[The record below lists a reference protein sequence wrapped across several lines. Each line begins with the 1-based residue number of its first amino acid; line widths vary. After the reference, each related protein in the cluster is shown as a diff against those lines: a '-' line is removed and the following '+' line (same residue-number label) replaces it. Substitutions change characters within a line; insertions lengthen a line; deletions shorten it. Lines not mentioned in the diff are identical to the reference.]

1 MQKRYTLFGAR
12 LARLLIVAALFIGT
26 ASVAE
31 LPTLGDPTLGSIST
45 REEEQLGR
53 SYYLSLK
60 ASLPIVNDVQ
70 LNYYLESLAQKLV
83 TQSDEA
89 GRNFTFFIIESPV
102 INAFALPAGYIG
114 VHSGLFMDADN
125 ESQLASVLAHEI
137 SHVTQRHIARMIDES
152 GNSMAINIATLLA
165 AILVGTQDS
174 EMGQAVLMGGLAGA
188 QQSSINF
195 TRANEYEAD
204 RIGIGL
210 LIEAG
215 INPDGMVEFF
225 EHLLDKSSGLQIEYI
240 RTHPL
245 DINRVTE
252 AKNRIK
258 KEHSTLPRN
267 SEDFLFAKARLAV
280 LTNDN
285 NSLRKLIEVNEH
297 IEGVIADYL
306 RATAQ
311 TKIGHPEEA
320 IAILEKLTGQHKH
333 PWIKLALAEAYYAN
347 NNMTKA
353 LKQLELLNSLYP
365 GYLPV
370 TLSYAQALN
379 ETRKPEKSIELL
391 LRQLHLQSD
400 QYAEIYQALAQAYHL
415 NGQMSAALEATGNQ
429 YALQGYI
436 ELALQQYE
444 NALNQ
449 KDVSKTSRA
458 RLETKKQELKE
469 IIKKHQ

>member
-1 MQKRYTLFGAR
+1 MMRTRNGKPRGL
-12 LARLLIVAALFIGT
+12 LARFILISGLLT
-26 ASVAE
+26 ASFSLAE
-31 LPTLGDPTLGSIST
+31 LPTLGDPTLGSISA
-45 REEEQLGR
+45 RAEEQLGLAYYR
-53 SYYLSLK
+53 SLR
-60 ASLPIVNDVQ
+60 ASLPLVDDIQ

-89 GRNFTFFIIESPV
+89 GRHFTFFIVKSPV

-114 VHSGLFMDADN
+114 VHSGLFLDADN

-152 GNSMAINIATLLA
+152 GNSVAINIATLIA
-165 AILVGTQDS
+165 AILVGTQNS
-174 EMGQAVLMGGLAGA
+174 EMGQAVLAGGLATA

-204 RIGIGL
+204 RIGFGL
-210 LIEAG
+210 LVDAG

-258 KEHSTLPRN
+258 KDHAKLPKN

-280 LTNDN
+280 LTNNN
-285 NSLRKLIEVNEH
+285 NSLRKLIDLNKH
-297 IEGVIADYL
+297 NDGVIADYL
-306 RATAQ
+306 RAIAF
-311 TKIGHPEEA
+311 TKLARPAEG
-320 IAILEKLTGQHKH
+320 IAILENLSKKHKH
-333 PWIKLALAEAYYAN
+333 PWIKLALADAYYAN
-347 NNMTKA
+347 DNRDRT
-353 LKQLELLNSLYP
+353 LETLEQLNGLYP

-370 TLSYAQALN
+370 TLAYAKALN
-379 ETRKPEKSIELL
+379 AFKQPEKSIELL
-391 LRQLHLQSD
+391 IRQLQTE
-400 QYAEIYQALAQAYHL
+400 QYAEIYQLLAQAYHL
-415 NGQMSAALEATGNQ
+415 NGQTSAALEATGNQ
-429 YALQGYI
+429 YALQGYY
-436 ELALQQYE
+436 ELALQQYQ

-449 KDVSKTSRA
+449 EDLSKTSRT
-458 RLETKKQELKE
+458 RLETKKDELLELVKNRAY
-469 IIKKHQ
+469 

>member
-1 MQKRYTLFGAR
+1 
-12 LARLLIVAALFIGT
+12 
-26 ASVAE
+26 
-31 LPTLGDPTLGSIST
+31 
-45 REEEQLGR
+45 
-53 SYYLSLK
+53 
-60 ASLPIVNDVQ
+60 
-70 LNYYLESLAQKLV
+70 
-83 TQSDEA
+83 
-89 GRNFTFFIIESPV
+89 
-102 INAFALPAGYIG
+102 
-114 VHSGLFMDADN
+114 
-125 ESQLASVLAHEI
+125 
-137 SHVTQRHIARMIDES
+137 MIDES
-152 GNSMAINIATLLA
+152 GNSMMINIATLLA
-165 AILVGTQDS
+165 AILVGSQDS
-174 EMGQAVLMGGLAGA
+174 EAGQAVLMGGLAGA

-258 KEHSTLPRN
+258 DEHSKLPKN

-280 LTNDN
+280 VTNDN
-285 NSLRKLIEVNEH
+285 NSLRKLIELNEH
-297 IEGVIADYL
+297 LEGVIADYL
-306 RATAQ
+306 RAIAL
-311 TKIGHPEEA
+311 TKIARPAEA
-320 IAILEKLTGQHKH
+320 ITILEKLTGQHEH
-333 PWIKLALAEAYYAN
+333 PWIELALAEAYYAN
-347 NNMTKA
+347 NNIDKS
-353 LKQLELLNSLYP
+353 LKLLEQMNSLYP

-370 TLSYAQALN
+370 TLAYARALN
-379 ETRKPEKSIELL
+379 EHKKPEKSIELL
-391 LRQLHLQSD
+391 LRQLQKQSD

-444 NALNQ
+444 NALKQ
-449 KDVSKTSRA
+449 EDLSKTSRA
-458 RLETKKQELKE
+458 RLETKKQELLE
-469 IIKKHQ
+469 IVQQNK

>member
-1 MQKRYTLFGAR
+1 MLPFLFTGSR
-12 LARLLIVAALFIGT
+12 SL
-26 ASVAE
+26 AE
-31 LPTLGDPTLGSIST
+31 LPTLGDPTLDSISA
-45 REEEQLGR
+45 REEEQLGLAYYR
-53 SYYLSLK
+53 SLR
-60 ASLPIVNDVQ
+60 ASLPVIEDIQ

-89 GRNFTFFIIESPV
+89 GREFTFFIIQSPV

-114 VHSGLFMDADN
+114 VHSGLFLDADN
-125 ESQLASVLAHEI
+125 EAQLASVLAHEI

-152 GNSMAINIATLLA
+152 GNSIAINIATLVA

-174 EMGQAVLMGGLAGA
+174 EMGQAVLTGGLAAA

-258 KEHSTLPRN
+258 DEHSTLPKN

-280 LTNDN
+280 LTNN
-285 NSLRKLIEVNEH
+285 NNGLRKLIELNEH
-297 IEGVIADYL
+297 LEGVIAEYL
-306 RATAQ
+306 RGIALI
-311 TKIGHPEEA
+311 KLDHPQKA
-320 IAILEKLTGQHKH
+320 IAILEPLSQQHKH
-333 PWIKLALAEAYYAN
+333 PWIKLALADAHYAN
-347 NNMTKA
+347 NDRKKT
-353 LKQLELLNSLYP
+353 LELLEQLNSLYP

-370 TLSYAQALN
+370 TLAYAKALN
-379 ETRKPEKSIELL
+379 TYRQPDKSIELL
-391 LRQLHLQSD
+391 LRQLQSD
-400 QYAEIYQALAQAYHL
+400 QYAEIYRLLAQAYHL
-415 NGQMSAALEATGNQ
+415 NGQTSAALEATGNQ
-429 YALQGYI
+429 YAMQGYY
-436 ELALQQYE
+436 ELAMQQYGI
-444 NALNQ
+444 ALNHE
-449 KDVSKTSRA
+449 DLSKTSKT
-458 RLETKKQELKE
+458 RLETKKKELME
-469 IIKKHQ
+469 IVKQRNY

>member
-1 MQKRYTLFGAR
+1 MLNRYTRLRHHLAACLLFST
-12 LARLLIVAALFIGT
+12 LLPGNISL
-26 ASVAE
+26 AE
-31 LPTLGDPTLGSIST
+31 LPTLGDPTRDSISA
-45 REEEQLGR
+45 REEAQLGL
-53 SYYLSLK
+53 SYYRYLK
-60 ASLPIVNDVQ
+60 ASLPIVEDIQ

-89 GRNFTFFIIESPV
+89 GMDFTFFIVQSPV

-114 VHSGLFMDADN
+114 VHSGLFLDADN

-137 SHVTQRHIARMIDES
+137 SHVTQRHLARMIDES
-152 GNSMAINIATLLA
+152 GNSMMINIATLLA
-165 AILVGTQDS
+165 AILVGSVDS
-174 EMGQAVLMGGLAGA
+174 EAGQAVLMGGMAGA

-258 KEHSTLPRN
+258 EEHANLPTN

-280 LTNDN
+280 LTSNN
-285 NSLRKLIEVNEH
+285 NSLRKLIELNEH
-297 IEGVIADYL
+297 HQGVIADYL
-306 RATAQ
+306 RAIAL
-311 TKIGHPEEA
+311 TKIDRVDEA
-320 IAILEKLTGQHKH
+320 ISILQKLSTQHKH
-333 PWIKLALAEAYYAN
+333 PWIKLALAEAYYAGN
-347 NNMTKA
+347 DMNRT
-353 LKQLELLNSLYP
+353 LKQLEQLNALYP

-370 TLSYAQALN
+370 TLAYAKALN
-379 ETRKPEKSIELL
+379 SVDKPEKSIELL
-391 LRQLHLQSD
+391 LRQLQTD
-400 QYAEIYQALAQAYHL
+400 EFAEIYRLLAQSYHL

-429 YALQGYI
+429 YFLQGYH

-444 NALNQ
+444 NALKH
-449 KDVSKTSRA
+449 KDVSKTSKA
-458 RLETKKQELKE
+458 RLETKKTELME
-469 IIKKHQ
+469 AIRQRNE

>member
-1 MQKRYTLFGAR
+1 MGTRYAR
-12 LARLLIVAALFIGT
+12 LRGRLVRILLLSGLLGAA
-26 ASVAE
+26 ASQAE
-31 LPTLGDPTLGSIST
+31 LPTLGDPTLGSISA
-45 REEEQLGR
+45 REEEQLGLAYYR
-53 SYYLSLK
+53 SLR
-60 ASLPIVNDVQ
+60 ASLPLVNDVQ

-89 GRNFTFFIIESPV
+89 GRQFTFFIVQSPV

-114 VHSGLFMDADN
+114 VHSGLFLDADN

-152 GNSMAINIATLLA
+152 GNSVAINIATLIA
-165 AILVGTQDS
+165 AILVGSQDS
-174 EMGQAVLMGGLAGA
+174 EMGQAVLAGGLATA
-188 QQSSINF
+188 QQASINF

-258 KEHSTLPRN
+258 DEHASLPKN

-280 LTNDN
+280 LTNNN
-285 NSLRKLIEVNEH
+285 NSLRKLVELNKDL
-297 IEGVIADYL
+297 EGVIADYL
-306 RATAQ
+306 RAIAF
-311 TKIGHPEEA
+311 IRLDRVPES
-320 IAILEKLTGQHKH
+320 IAILERLSKEHKH
-333 PWIKLALAEAYYAN
+333 PWIKLALAEAYY
-347 NNMTKA
+347 TSDDREKT
-353 LKQLELLNSLYP
+353 LRQLEQLNSLYP

-370 TLSYAQALN
+370 TLAYAKALN
-379 ETRKPEKSIELL
+379 TYRQPEKSIELL
-391 LRQLHLQSD
+391 IRQLRSD
-400 QYAEIYQALAQAYHL
+400 QYAEIYQLLAQSYHL
-415 NGQMSAALEATGNQ
+415 NGQVSAALEATGNQ
-429 YALQGYI
+429 YALQGYY
-436 ELALQQYE
+436 ELALQQYQ
-444 NALNQ
+444 NALNHE
-449 KDVSKTSRA
+449 DLSKTSRT
-458 RLETKKQELKE
+458 RLETKKNELLE
-469 IIKKHQ
+469 IVKNRNY

>member
-1 MQKRYTLFGAR
+1 MQHRFIKFFRTR
-12 LARLLIVAALFIGT
+12 LAQLLLIPLMLSGT
-26 ASVAE
+26 PASAE

-45 REEEQLGR
+45 REEAQLGL
-53 SYYLSLK
+53 SYYRYLK
-60 ASLPIVNDVQ
+60 ASLPIVEDIQ
-70 LNYYLESLAQKLV
+70 LNYYLETLAQKLI

-89 GRNFTFFIIESPV
+89 GRKFTFFIVQSPV

-114 VHSGLFMDADN
+114 VHSGLFLDADN

-137 SHVTQRHIARMIDES
+137 SHVTQRHLARMIDES
-152 GNSMAINIATLLA
+152 GNSLAINIATLLA
-165 AILVGTQDS
+165 AILVGSQDS
-174 EMGQAVLMGGLAGA
+174 EAGQAVLMGGLAGA

-195 TRANEYEAD
+195 TRSNEYEAD

-225 EHLLDKSSGLQIEYI
+225 EHLLDKSSGLDIEYI

-258 KEHSTLPRN
+258 KEHADLPKN

-280 LTNDN
+280 LTNN
-285 NSLRKLIEVNEH
+285 NNGLLKLIEANKH
-297 IEGVIADYL
+297 QQGVIADYL
-306 RATAQ
+306 RAFAL
-311 TKIGHPEEA
+311 IRIDRPAEA
-320 IAILEKLTGQHKH
+320 IPILEKLAKQHKH
-333 PWIKLALAEAYYAN
+333 PWIKLALADAYYAD
-347 NNMTKA
+347 NNMVKT
-353 LKQLELLNSLYP
+353 LEQLQLMNGLYP

-370 TLSYAQALN
+370 TLAYAKALN
-379 ETRKPEKSIELL
+379 AAKQPDKSIELL
-391 LRQLHLQSD
+391 LRQLQSEQSAD
-400 QYAEIYQALAQAYHL
+400 IYQVLAQAYHL
-415 NGQMSAALEATGNQ
+415 NGQISAALEATGNQ
-429 YALQGYI
+429 YAMQGYS

-449 KDVSKTSRA
+449 DGLSATSRA
-458 RLETKKQELKE
+458 RLETKKNELME
-469 IIKKHQ
+469 IVNQNR

>member
-1 MQKRYTLFGAR
+1 MQTRYTRPGRRLVRIALLSSLLCASAAR
-12 LARLLIVAALFIGT
+12 
-26 ASVAE
+26 AE
-31 LPTLGDPTLGSIST
+31 LPTLGDPTLGSISA
-45 REEEQLGR
+45 REEEQLGLAYYR
-53 SYYLSLK
+53 SLR
-60 ASLPIVNDVQ
+60 ASLPIIDDIQ
-70 LNYYLESLAQKLV
+70 LNYYLDSLAQKLV

-89 GRNFTFFIIESPV
+89 GRQFTFFIVQSPV

-114 VHSGLFMDADN
+114 VHSGLFLDADN

-152 GNSMAINIATLLA
+152 GNSIAINIATLIA
-165 AILVGTQDS
+165 AILVGSQDS
-174 EMGQAVLMGGLAGA
+174 EMGQAVLAGGLATA
-188 QQSSINF
+188 QQASINF

-258 KEHSTLPRN
+258 DEHVSLPKN

-280 LTNDN
+280 LANNN
-285 NSLRKLIEVNEH
+285 NSLKKLVDLNKGK
-297 IEGVIADYL
+297 EGVIADYL
-306 RATAQ
+306 RAIAF
-311 TKIGHPEEA
+311 IRLDRVPEA
-320 IAILEKLTGQHKH
+320 VSILEKLASDHKH
-333 PWIKLALAEAYYAN
+333 PWIKLALAEAYYAGN
-347 NNMTKA
+347 DREKT
-353 LKQLELLNSLYP
+353 LDQLEQLNGLYP

-370 TLSYAQALN
+370 TLAYAKALN
-379 ETRKPEKSIELL
+379 TYRQPEKSIELL
-391 LRQLHLQSD
+391 IRQLQSD
-400 QYAEIYQALAQAYHL
+400 QYAEIYRLLAQAYHM
-415 NGQMSAALEATGNQ
+415 NGQISAALEATGNQ
-429 YALQGYI
+429 YALQGYY
-436 ELALQQYE
+436 ELAVQQYQ

-449 KDVSKTSRA
+449 KDLSKTSKA
-458 RLETKKQELKE
+458 RLETKKDELME
-469 IIKKHQ
+469 IVKNSRY

>member
-1 MQKRYTLFGAR
+1 MQKRYTRIGAR
-12 LARLLIVAALFIGT
+12 IAHYLLLPILFIGNI
-26 ASVAE
+26 SQAE

-45 REEEQLGR
+45 REEAQLGL
-53 SYYLSLK
+53 SYYRYLK
-60 ASLPIVNDVQ
+60 ASLPIVEDIQ

-89 GRNFTFFIIESPV
+89 GRKFTFFIVESPV

-114 VHSGLFMDADN
+114 VHSGLFLDADN

-137 SHVTQRHIARMIDES
+137 SHVTQRHLARMIDES
-152 GNSMAINIATLLA
+152 GNSMMINIATLLA
-165 AILVGTQDS
+165 AILVGSHDS

-195 TRANEYEAD
+195 TRTNEYEAD

-258 KEHSTLPRN
+258 DEHSTLPNN

-280 LTNDN
+280 LANNN
-285 NSLRKLIEVNEH
+285 NSLRKLIELNEH
-297 IEGVIADYL
+297 HQGVIADYL
-306 RATAQ
+306 RAIAL
-311 TKIGHPEEA
+311 TKIDRPSEA
-320 IAILEKLTGQHKH
+320 IAILEKLSSQHNH
-333 PWIKLALAEAYYAN
+333 PWIKLALADAYYAN
-347 NNMTKA
+347 NDMDKA
-353 LKQLELLNSLYP
+353 LKELEHMNSLYP

-370 TLSYAQALN
+370 TLAYAKALN
-379 ETRKPEKSIELL
+379 TAKQPEKSIELL
-391 LRQLHLQSD
+391 LRQLQYD
-400 QYAEIYQALAQAYHL
+400 QYAVIYQVLAHAYHL
-415 NGQMSAALEATGNQ
+415 NGQISAALEATGNQ
-429 YALQGYI
+429 YVLQGYD
-436 ELALQQYE
+436 ELALQQYK
-444 NALNQ
+444 NALNH
-449 KDVSKTSRA
+449 KDLSKTSKA
-458 RLETKKQELKE
+458 RLETKRDELLEIVKQKN
-469 IIKKHQ
+469 